1 MPSITVLNPGF
12 ESDAPAKVAMAPR
25 VMPEDPVT
33 ITIIDNSKPNAQALL
48 SYVAEGLRE
57 RIPIANI
64 EVHSK
69 AAAGKPIDAD
79 DAEYLAA
86 RSHLVISGLGD

>member
-1 MPSITVLNPGF
+1 MPSITVLNPGY
-12 ESDAPAKVAMAPR
+12 ESETPDEVVMAPR
-25 VMPEDPVT
+25 SMPDDPVT

-48 SYVAEGLRE
+48 SYIAEGLRDRLPVAE
-57 RIPIANI
+57 IAI
-64 EVHSK
+64 HSK
-69 AAAGKPIDAD
+69 PAAGKPIDAD